1 MKNFGSDILSTVPQ
15 AVSASGRPAPL
26 ERRRIVVAER
36 DPRQRE
42 RLRHVLFE
50 MGMDIAG
57 LAGDGQEAVQMACL
71 LAPDFVLMD
80 ESLPVLGTLEAAYA
94 MHTAAPEVAAIMM
107 SERQSP
113 ALTREAMQYGI
124 RDIIGKPLDVGE
136 LHDCIRKLSDIRAI
150 QQTSMFKSLLDP
162 TMLPSVYTITG
173 GKGGVGKT
181 MLATNLALALVGDG
195 EKTILVDL
203 YTQFGDVA
211 SALNMKPQR
220 TVAELSSMVDDIDA
234 ALLSSYIQTHSSG
247 LHVLFGADR
256 PLPLD
261 AISVGCLDRL
271 INVLKREYKYVV
283 FDAPPYL
290 HATTLHALSLSNA
303 VLLVCNLF
311 DYTTIADT
319 KQLFDTLD
327 GAYVSRDRLKLVV
340 NRVNAQNKFQ
350 VEDVE
355 KTFNH
360 PVFAQ
365 IPNDPKVVGLLN
377 TGYPPHSVIA
387 ATPLGIGVR
396 ALRDA
401 LVSPS
406 SGRISLV
413 SGATAAKQTR
423 MRGFL
428 GGLKSMVNGA

>member
-1 MKNFGSDILSTVPQ
+1 VKTQGSELQSGTRQKAALAGQP
-15 AVSASGRPAPL
+15 ASL
-26 ERRRIVVAER
+26 ERRRIIIADR

-42 RLRHVLFE
+42 RLRHALFE
-50 MGMDIAG
+50 LGMDIAG

-71 LAPDFVLMD
+71 LAPDFVLLD
-80 ESLPVLGTLEAAYA
+80 ESLPVLGALEAAFA
-94 MHTAAPEVAAIMM
+94 MHTAAPEVAPIMM

-113 ALTREAMQYGI
+113 AQIREAMQFGI
-124 RDIIGKPLDVGE
+124 RDVISKPLDVVE
-136 LHDCIRKLSDIRAI
+136 LQASLQKLNGIREMQESSTFR
-150 QQTSMFKSLLDP
+150 SLLDP
-162 TMLPSVYTITG
+162 TMLPSVYTVTG

-181 MLATNLALALVGDG
+181 MLATNLALSLCDG
-195 EKTILVDL
+195 GAKTILIDL

-220 TVAELSSMVDDIDA
+220 TIAELSSMVDDIDA
-234 ALLSSYIQTHSSG
+234 ALVSSYTQKHSSG
-247 LHVLFGADR
+247 LDVLFGADQ

-261 AISVGCLDRL
+261 AISMACLDRL

-283 FDAPPYL
+283 FDTPPYL

-319 KQLFDTLD
+319 KQMFDTLD

-355 KTFNH
+355 QTFSH
-360 PVFAQ
+360 PVFMQ

-377 TGYPPHSVIA
+377 TGYPAHSDIA
-387 ATPLGIGVR
+387 STPLGMAVR

-401 LVSPS
+401 LVSPT
-406 SGRISLV
+406 SGRIVPV
-413 SGATAAKQTR
+413 SGGTAAKRTR
-423 MRGFL
+423 TRGFL
-428 GGLKSMVNGA
+428 GGLKSLMNGA

>member
-1 MKNFGSDILSTVPQ
+1 MKSQSFDLLSQTQ
-15 AVSASGRPAPL
+15 QKASATGRPAPL
-26 ERRRIVVAER
+26 DRRRIVIAER

-42 RLRHVLFE
+42 RLRHALFE

-71 LAPDFVLMD
+71 LAPDFVLLD

-94 MHTAAPEVAAIMM
+94 IHTAAPEVAAIMM

-113 ALTREAMQYGI
+113 TQTREAMQFGI
-124 RDIIGKPLDVGE
+124 RDIISKPLDLGE
-136 LHDCIRKLSDIRAI
+136 LHDCLRKLGEIRDI

-181 MLATNLALALVGDG
+181 MLATNLALALCGDE
-195 EKTILVDL
+195 EKTVLVDL

-220 TVAELSSMVDDIDA
+220 TVSELSGMVDDIDA
-234 ALLSSYIQTHSSG
+234 ALLASYTQTHSSG

-350 VEDVE
+350 VEDIE
-355 KTFNH
+355 KTFGH

-377 TGYPPHSVIA
+377 TGYPAHSVIA
-387 ATPLGIGVR
+387 GTPLGTAVEV
-396 ALRDA
+396 LRDA

-406 SGRISLV
+406 GGRVTQL
-413 SGATAAKQTR
+413 SGAAAAKRTR

-428 GGLKSMVNGA
+428 GGLKSMVSGA